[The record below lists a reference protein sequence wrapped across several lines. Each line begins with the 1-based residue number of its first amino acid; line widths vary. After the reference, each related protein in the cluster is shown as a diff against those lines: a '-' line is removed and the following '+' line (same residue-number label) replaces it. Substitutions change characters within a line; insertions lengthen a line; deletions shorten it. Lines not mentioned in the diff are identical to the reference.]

1 MWKWTR
7 SRSRRPDVPICEPR
21 DTLPLPAEITRRIL
35 FFVSE
40 PTITYDRRERTYKY
54 GGPRNL
60 HHPSDD
66 IENARLVCKA
76 FADLGAE
83 FLFRNLI
90 VSADYK
96 QLAHV
101 KEIAE
106 HPRLCKAVRSLYYD
120 CRTYDNIWTKADGT
134 DIDDGSDFEEDE
146 DLAVYRGPPWAP
158 DQRLLY
164 NEQEDIFNESFDTE
178 CLRAALTTLTA
189 VTRVRCKPRERSHHD
204 PGDVSSAG
212 RRGYDH
218 GGGTPSRDRDARPLY
233 HLAAAMT
240 SVPGGHNIRTLNL
253 TFHIT
258 LLADAQLAPAR
269 FASLLA
275 ALAPVTSLTLG
286 LRTDEVDLCKSRDL
300 ARYAAA
306 YGPHATAPSL
316 FKAILAHP
324 FSYPSPSTTTSSSSP
339 ADKSTPTATA
349 LGPLAALADAL
360 SPSLHRIKLILGP
373 DGRRRR
379 STSPGWRYSLPL
391 STFLGTAASST
402 STTSTTSTT
411 TTRPLRWPTLRYLA
425 LGCLD
430 ATERDLL
437 SFVLPRRHSLAY
449 VEFDRVALTQGQWC
463 VVGAAVLEACP
474 VWRWSKANRLTQV
487 EPVREEVAL
496 PREVAEAVREVRRG
510 QQGQGG
516 GEEREEVMV
525 VRWDECYFEGAE
537 DCCSTMG
544 GGQGPDEMRG
554 PGYGWP
560 V

>member
-7 SRSRRPDVPICEPR
+7 SRSRRPDVPTCEPR

-101 KEIAE
+101 KEIAG

-146 DLAVYRGPPWAP
+146 DLAIFRGPPWAP

-164 NEQEDIFNESFDTE
+164 NEQEDIFNQSLDTE

-212 RRGYDH
+212 RRGHDH
-218 GGGTPSRDRDARPLY
+218 GGGGAPSRDRDARPLY

-286 LRTDEVDLCKSRDL
+286 LRTDEVGLCRSRDL

-316 FKAILAHP
+316 FRAILAHP
-324 FSYPSPSTTTSSSSP
+324 FSHPSPSLSSSSVDD
-339 ADKSTPTATA
+339 DKPTTTA

-360 SPSLHRIKLILGP
+360 SPSLHRIKLILSP

-379 STSPGWRYSLPL
+379 STSPGHHYSLPL
-391 STFLGTAASST
+391 TSFLGTAAASPT
-402 STTSTTSTT
+402 TTTSTPPPTTTPSPTT
-411 TTRPLRWPTLRYLA
+411 TTTPTTTPHPLRWPTLRYLA
-425 LGCLD
+425 LGGLD
-430 ATERDLL
+430 ATQRDLL
-437 SFVLPRRHSLAY
+437 ALVLPRRRALAY
-449 VEFDRVALTQGQWC
+449 VELDRVALARGQWC
-463 VVGAAVLEACP
+463 VVGAAVLDACP
-474 VWRWSKANRLTQV
+474 AWRWSKANALTQA
-487 EPVREEVAL
+487 EP
-496 PREVAEAVREVRRG
+496 
-510 QQGQGG
+510 GG
-516 GEEREEVMV
+516 AAGAG
-525 VRWDECYFEGAE
+525 RW
-537 DCCSTMG
+537 
-544 GGQGPDEMRG
+544 
-554 PGYGWP
+554 
-560 V
+560 